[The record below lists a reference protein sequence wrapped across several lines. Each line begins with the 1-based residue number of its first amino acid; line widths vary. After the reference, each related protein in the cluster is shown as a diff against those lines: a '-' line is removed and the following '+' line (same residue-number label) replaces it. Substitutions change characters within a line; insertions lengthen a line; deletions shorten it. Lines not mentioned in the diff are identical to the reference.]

1 MTLTIKTNNIPRET
15 YQIFQLDEK
24 EQQQVRKQ
32 FDYYNEEELQEQN
45 FFKYKNHWYCLSD
58 FLRLENS
65 EELKGWDGYISD
77 SYFSGVVVKF
87 VDDFMSDYSV
97 IVGRYYS

>member
-1 MTLTIKTNNIPRET
+1 MTLTIKTNNQPRET
-15 YQIFQLDEK
+15 FYLFQLNEK
-24 EQQQVRKQ
+24 EQKQVRKQ
-32 FDYYNEEELQEQN
+32 FDYYTEEEIQEQS
-45 FFKYKNHWYCLSD
+45 FFNYKGYWYSLND
-58 FLRLENS
+58 FLRIENS